1 MKKYLLLTLFALL
14 NSFAAMAQEAYA
26 VYLRGTLTFY
36 YDNQKSNKQG
46 TVYELNSTLEPPAWR
61 EINPNVTKV
70 VFHSS
75 FADARPVST
84 FAWFVVNLGSYT
96 SSLTT
101 IEGIENLNTSSV
113 TNMDSMF
120 AGCTELTTL
129 DLSHFDTSNVTKMDY
144 MFDNCSNLTTIYC
157 GENWNTD
164 KVESS
169 WHMFWACK
177 SLVGGARTVY
187 DANHVD
193 VSYAHIDGGERDP
206 GYLTQYGATPP
217 GPEAYA
223 VFDEGTFT
231 FYCDNKKDERQ
242 DQGTVYELNSEREA
256 PAWFGITPD
265 ITKVVFDTSF
275 ADARPVSTFEWFAV
289 DNETNISS
297 LTTIEGIKN
306 LNTSCVTDME
316 AMFYGCTKLITLD
329 LSHFNT
335 SNVTNMNMMFTFCSN
350 LTTIEGIENLK
361 TSNVTYMTGMFY
373 GCTNL
378 TTLNLSNFNTSNVT
392 NMEVMFNS
400 CSNLTKIYCGANWS
414 SDKLKY
420 SDSMFEGCTSLVG
433 GEGTVYDASHVDGT
447 YAHADGGP
455 DNPGYLTLKGVDVT
469 DVSQIANV
477 IYAEEIEECSGK
489 QVTLSLM
496 MKNTAPIRAFQFDLY
511 LPEGVTPATSD
522 GGDLMV
528 ALNRDRRTEDDGH
541 TLTVSYQPDGAI
553 RFLCGSF
560 EDETFT
566 GNEGEIANLQIN
578 LSADMAVGEYP
589 IVLKSVRLTESDI
602 SNYYLTEEVVSK
614 LNIITYVTGD
624 ASGDDVVDVLD
635 YTGVANYIHGRV
647 PAGFN
652 VRAAD
657 VDENN
662 VIDVSDYTGIANII
676 HYGSPYGR
684 NGVQGMPKRAADQTD
699 AENVIYLSPMTVAA
713 GSQASLSIMM
723 KSTAPIRGFQFD
735 LYLPEGMTAAK
746 NVNGRIQ
753 SSLSA
758 NGVDEGDSHTLSFSE
773 QPDGAIRFLCSSMY
787 DETFRN
793 GDIEIATIQVDAD
806 TSMSAGDYTMLLENM
821 KLTETNI
828 SRYYITEQVETML
841 TIANDPTGISVMDAL
856 PADGKFYDLQGR
868 LVEHPTKG
876 LYIKNNKKMIIK

>member
-46 TVYELNSTLEPPAWR
+46 TAYELNFDSNIPDWYDITPD
-61 EINPNVTKV
+61 VTKV

-84 FAWFVVNLGSYT
+84 SGWFAADKSSLTTIEGIKYLNTSSVTHMTAMFYGCTKLTTLDLSHFDTSNVTHMEQMFQECSNLVTIFIGDNWNTNKVSYSNYMFTQCFSLVGGAGTVFDEDYVDVTYAHLDEGRSNPGYMTQSGATPAQPAAPDAYAQYQNGTLTFYCDHKKDKRQRQGTVYELNTGTFVPDWNDIIPDITKVVFDTSFAKARPVSTSGWFFVNNET
-96 SSLTT
+96 NISSLTT

-113 TNMDSMF
+113 TDMD
-120 AGCTELTTL
+120 
-129 DLSHFDTSNVTKMDY
+129 
-144 MFDNCSNLTTIYC
+144 
-157 GENWNTD
+157 
-164 KVESS
+164 
-169 WHMFWACK
+169 
-177 SLVGGARTVY
+177 R
-187 DANHVD
+187 
-193 VSYAHIDGGERDP
+193 
-206 GYLTQYGATPP
+206 
-217 GPEAYA
+217 
-223 VFDEGTFT
+223 
-231 FYCDNKKDERQ
+231 
-242 DQGTVYELNSEREA
+242 
-256 PAWFGITPD
+256 
-265 ITKVVFDTSF
+265 
-275 ADARPVSTFEWFAV
+275 
-289 DNETNISS
+289 
-297 LTTIEGIKN
+297 
-306 LNTSCVTDME
+306 
-316 AMFYGCTKLITLD
+316 MFYGCTKLTTLD

-335 SNVTNMNMMFTFCSN
+335 SNVTNMDAMFYSCSN
-350 LTTIEGIENLK
+350 LTTI
-361 TSNVTYMTGMFY
+361 
-373 GCTNL
+373 
-378 TTLNLSNFNTSNVT
+378 
-392 NMEVMFNS
+392 
-400 CSNLTKIYCGANWS
+400 YCGDNWS
-414 SDKLKY
+414 TDKLN
-420 SDSMFEGCTSLVG
+420 SSVIMFEGCTSLVG
-433 GEGTVYDASHVDGT
+433 GEGTIYDANHVDGA
-447 YAHADGGP
+447 YAHVDGGP
-455 DNPGYLTLKGVDVT
+455 DNPGYLTLKTIDVT

-477 IYAEEIEECSGK
+477 IYAEGIEECSGK

-589 IVLKSVRLTESDI
+589 IMLKSVRLTESDI
-602 SNYYLTEEVVSK
+602 SNNYLTEEVVSK

-713 GSQASLSIMM
+713 GSQASFSIMM

-806 TSMSAGDYTMLLENM
+806 TSMSAGDYTMLLKNM

-828 SRYYITEQVETML
+828 SRYYIKEQVETML